1 MTTRTIR
8 KPQKFPIVKCP
19 NCLND
24 VILSLEFWHTECET
38 REMTNEE
45 YEEFAATYYLY
56 ADNYVPEGFT
66 LPVMSSAPPEN
77 EEQMEFK
84 GQTDDEYLSNV
95 APFWISSKNGGFHGE
110 KDGVMMVVKQTRDR
124 KWSCG
129 GYESAVENGA
139 QILTW
144 KRGFP
149 TEVAA
154 QKNILKRLE
163 MRNR

>member
-1 MTTRTIR
+1 
-8 KPQKFPIVKCP
+8 
-19 NCLND
+19 
-24 VILSLEFWHTECET
+24 
-38 REMTNEE
+38 
-45 YEEFAATYYLY
+45 
-56 ADNYVPEGFT
+56 
-66 LPVMSSAPPEN
+66 
-77 EEQMEFK
+77 
-84 GQTDDEYLSNV
+84 
-95 APFWISSKNGGFHGE
+95 
-110 KDGVMMVVKQTRDR
+110 MVVKQTRDR